1 MKKISMLIMCFL
13 MIFLAVPVLS
23 AEAAK
28 NYEVVFRGGSHGTLS
43 EGDGKKVVYNI
54 PYGEGVPMPSRKQD
68 MSLKNG
74 ARNPR
79 KPEHR

>member
-1 MKKISMLIMCFL
+1 MLMICFL

-28 NYEVVFRGGSHGTLS
+28 SYEIVFRGGSHGTLS

-54 PYGEGVPMPSRKQD
+54 PYGEGISQ
-68 MSLKNG
+68 
-74 ARNPR
+74 
-79 KPEHR
+79 